1 MCCWI
6 RAAVALLLVSAHAL
20 GQAAPIGAE
29 RVLLQPKGT
38 ECLDT
43 RDNNRIPLVLTNR
56 STERIAFHLSAPG
69 QERNWIHARSFDI
82 DFGPLHSNENVG
94 VVLDEYFPSERQVRF
109 DPGDQMDVLVTADVS
124 PTPGYTGKVRARL
137 RDTEGRQYVS
147 EELEV
152 CRLIEA
158 ASTGK

>member
-1 MCCWI
+1 MCPWI
-6 RAAVALLLVSAHAL
+6 RSAVALLFVLAHAL
-20 GQAAPIGAE
+20 AQAAPIEDE
-29 RVLLQPKGT
+29 RLLVQPKG
-38 ECLDT
+38 EKCLDT

-82 DFGPLHSNENVG
+82 DFGPLNSNENVG
-94 VVLDEYFPSERQVRF
+94 VTLSEYFPSRRQVRF
-109 DPGDQMDVLVTADVS
+109 DPGDQMDVFVTADIW

-137 RDTEGRQYVS
+137 RDTAGRQYVS

-152 CRLIEA
+152 CKVLDA
-158 ASTGK
+158 DTKK